1 MWKRT
6 EGIVYRGMGDSDEKL
21 EGVKYPPPHRTQPL
35 TQPPDP
41 DLLTWTPYPSDL
53 KPLPIWPEP
62 PANLNLRPCD
72 LRPCPSDPT
81 HFSSLYPLPHTPSVI
96 PPDGVCN

>member
-6 EGIVYRGMGDSDEKL
+6 EGIEYRGMGDSDEKL

-41 DLLTWTPYPSDL
+41 D
-53 KPLPIWPEP
+53 
-62 PANLNLRPCD
+62 
-72 LRPCPSDPT
+72 
-81 HFSSLYPLPHTPSVI
+81 
-96 PPDGVCN
+96 